1 MVITDI
7 DNTIAETGALLCR
20 AFDIPEEIY
29 PAPTPPGFWEDT
41 GLLIFSRAKPFS
53 GVREILE
60 IYSDGLGGLTYLTCR
75 PPIAEFITKRWLRL
89 HGFPDAPVVFC
100 RNAQEKAEKA
110 EALGAALALEDD
122 PEAVLLYDRAGI
134 VVLMPDRPYN
144 RHVDLPGVAR
154 VREVM
159 EWRRRLT
166 PYR

>member
-1 MVITDI
+1 MIF
-7 DNTIAETGALLCR
+7 AKARPFPGAAQLLEECR
-20 AFDIPEEIY
+20 RRF
-29 PAPTPPGFWEDT
+29 
-41 GLLIFSRAKPFS
+41 
-53 GVREILE
+53 
-60 IYSDGLGGLTYLTCR
+60 GGLAYLTCR
-75 PPIAEFITKRWLRL
+75 PRVAEFVTRRWLRL

-100 RNAQEKAEKA
+100 REAREKAEKA
-110 EALGAALALEDD
+110 EALGAFLALEDD